1 MKGIRKDGTMRHE
14 YKHRISYEDYL
25 VIRSRLKVLAKQ
37 DSHAG
42 SDGKY
47 VIHSLY
53 FDNLSDK
60 ALREKLN
67 GVNRRE
73 KFRIRYYND
82 DTDYICLEKKS
93 KVYGLCGKESVP
105 VTREETMKIC
115 NGDISFLLTSGKPLL
130 QELYAKMKY
139 QLLRPRVIVDYER
152 EPYVYGAGNVR
163 VTFDSN
169 IRTGL
174 YHNKLF
180 EGEYAGVPT
189 DECIIME
196 VKYDA
201 FLPEI
206 MEKAVRVP
214 CRQASAFSKY
224 AACRMYG

>member
-1 MKGIRKDGTMRHE
+1 MRHE
-14 YKHRISYEDYL
+14 YKHQISYQDYL
-25 VIRSRLKVLAKQ
+25 VIRSRLRQLASP

-42 SDGKY
+42 PDGKY
-47 VIHSLY
+47 MIHSLY

-60 ALREKLN
+60 ALREKLD
-67 GVNRRE
+67 GVDRRE

-82 DTDYICLEKKS
+82 DTNYICLEKKS
-93 KVYGLCGKESVP
+93 KIHGLCDKQSAP
-105 VTREETMKIC
+105 LTKEETIRIC
-115 NGDISFLLTSGKPLL
+115 HGDISFLLKSEMPLL
-130 QELYAKMKY
+130 QELYAKMQY
-139 QLLRPRVIVDYER
+139 QLLRPKVIVDYER
-152 EPYVYGAGNVR
+152 EPYVYGPGNVR

-180 EGEYAGVPT
+180 EGQYQGMST
-189 DECIIME
+189 QQDSIILE
-196 VKYDA
+196 VKYDT

-214 CRQASAFSKY
+214 NRRASAFSKY